1 MEVTIFGYNWFDLL
15 QIILIFIF
23 TRLQC
28 RTTITKQVYHSEV
41 TGYPSGET

>member
-1 MEVTIFGYNWFDLL
+1 MTAIFGYSWFDLL
-15 QIILIFIF
+15 QIILSINF

-28 RTTITKQVYHSEV
+28 NTTITKQIDHSEV